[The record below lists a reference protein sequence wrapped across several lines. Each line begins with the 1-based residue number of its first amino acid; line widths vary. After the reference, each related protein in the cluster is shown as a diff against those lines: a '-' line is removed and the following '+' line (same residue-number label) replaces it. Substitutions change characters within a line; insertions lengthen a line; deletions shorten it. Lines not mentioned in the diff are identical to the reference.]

1 MSEKG
6 KEAGI
11 AVTAEELAR
20 INRFAKK
27 ELRAEEVYTFAVKL
41 CDNEV
46 DRDFERF
53 DRAALEELSELFVGR
68 TGIFDHS
75 WSAGGQTARI
85 YRAAVVKAV
94 KVSAATPTGYEAA
107 FAALEQ
113 EAVDVIVCDSTSV
126 DVQLK
131 LRASVE
137 KASGAQKERIGVVSG
152 GASETA
158 AKLVERAGK
167 LNSERMVLTAPGDVR
182 MAAAAAAVIA
192 GESDPSVP
200 VNGAVLAGFSG
211 LSASYDDTQVDTL
224 VTGGV
229 TPLECVS
236 GEVSIVRGI
245 TTRTTTGGAA
255 DKTWRELTTVRI
267 VDDVIPAL
275 RASLRARFVRSKN
288 TAQVRA
294 AIRSQVMVEL
304 ENKRA
309 QEIIDSFGEVSVKAS
324 EDDPTVCLVEF
335 SFAVAHG
342 LNRIYLSAHITV

>member
-53 DRAALEELSELFVGR
+53 DRAALEKLSELFVGR

-137 KASGAQKERIGVVSG
+137 KASGAQRERIGVVSG

>member
-1 MSEKG
+1 MVHEHPGVYSSYDASSVIGG
-6 KEAGI
+6 K
-11 AVTAEELAR
+11 
-20 INRFAKK
+20 K
-27 ELRAEEVYTFAVKL
+27 
-41 CDNEV
+41 
-46 DRDFERF
+46 
-53 DRAALEELSELFVGR
+53 
-68 TGIFDHS
+68 
-75 WSAGGQTARI
+75 TARI
-85 YRAAVVKAV
+85 LGAAAVSTTGTANEVVTLTSYAEGVSAFGEDAEGTVGMAALLAALYRNGAAVVKAV

-152 GASETA
+152 GVGETA

-275 RASLRARFVRSKN
+275 RASLRASLRARFVRSKN

>member
-1 MSEKG
+1 MVHEHPGVYSSYDASSVIGG
-6 KEAGI
+6 K
-11 AVTAEELAR
+11 
-20 INRFAKK
+20 K
-27 ELRAEEVYTFAVKL
+27 
-41 CDNEV
+41 
-46 DRDFERF
+46 
-53 DRAALEELSELFVGR
+53 
-68 TGIFDHS
+68 
-75 WSAGGQTARI
+75 TARI
-85 YRAAVVKAV
+85 LGAAAVSTTGTAHEVVTLTSYAEGVSAFGEDAEGTVGMAALLAALYRNGAAVVKAV

-167 LNSERMVLTAPGDVR
+167 LNSERMVLVGPDMKDENGNVR

>member
-1 MSEKG
+1 MVHEHPGVYSSYDASSVIGG
-6 KEAGI
+6 K
-11 AVTAEELAR
+11 
-20 INRFAKK
+20 K
-27 ELRAEEVYTFAVKL
+27 
-41 CDNEV
+41 
-46 DRDFERF
+46 
-53 DRAALEELSELFVGR
+53 
-68 TGIFDHS
+68 
-75 WSAGGQTARI
+75 TARI
-85 YRAAVVKAV
+85 LGAAAVSTTGAANEVVTLTSYAEGVSAFGEDAEGTVGMAALLAALYRNGAAVVKAV

-137 KASGAQKERIGVVSG
+137 GASEEVVSG

-200 VNGAVLAGFSG
+200 VNGAALAGFSG

-309 QEIIDSFGEVSVKAS
+309 QEIIDSFGEVSVKAV

>member
-1 MSEKG
+1 MVHEHPGVYSSYDASSVIGG
-6 KEAGI
+6 K
-11 AVTAEELAR
+11 
-20 INRFAKK
+20 K
-27 ELRAEEVYTFAVKL
+27 
-41 CDNEV
+41 
-46 DRDFERF
+46 
-53 DRAALEELSELFVGR
+53 
-68 TGIFDHS
+68 
-75 WSAGGQTARI
+75 TARI
-85 YRAAVVKAV
+85 LGAAAVSTTGTANEVVTLTSYAEGVSAFGEDAEGTVGMAALLAALYRNGAAVVKAV

-137 KASGAQKERIGVVSG
+137 KASGAQR
-152 GASETA
+152 
-158 AKLVERAGK
+158 
-167 LNSERMVLTAPGDVR
+167 VR